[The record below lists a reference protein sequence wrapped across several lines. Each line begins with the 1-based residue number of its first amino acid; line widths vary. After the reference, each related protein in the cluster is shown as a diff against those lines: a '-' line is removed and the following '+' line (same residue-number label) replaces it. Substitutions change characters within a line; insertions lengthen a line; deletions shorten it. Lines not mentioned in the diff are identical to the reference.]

1 MNTIEISPEELGLIA
16 ESGTLKLP
24 TDSIHNHLHAVS
36 EGAKVQRAQLEG
48 IELSALILCAV
59 ELEELKKV
67 NHGLPWKEWVK
78 SNCDF
83 SYMTAT
89 KYARVLKSG
98 RAGRIPNLLPESI
111 PETAPSAMSAEDLRD
126 ACQTLAASLE
136 GLGGIRQLYLELE
149 IITNGKQSKISAPN
163 DSQEEEKTAVDDL
176 SIAEEDAIT
185 TYRQIIEDLDRAK
198 RLNQLQH
205 LPTETRAEIAED
217 LQAHLKILTA

>member
-24 TDSIHNHLHAVS
+24 SDSIHNHLHAVS

-59 ELEELKKV
+59 ELENLKKV
-67 NHGLPWKEWVK
+67 NHGLPWKQWVK

-98 RAGRIPNLLPESI
+98 RAGRIPNLHPESI
-111 PETAPSAMSAEDLRD
+111 PETAPSDMSAEDLRD
-126 ACQTLAASLE
+126 ACKTLAASLE

-163 DSQEEEKTAVDDL
+163 DSQEEAKTAVDDL
-176 SIAEEDAIT
+176 SVAEQDAIT

-198 RLNQLQH
+198 RLKLLQQ
-205 LPTETRAEIAED
+205 LPTQTRAEIAED
-217 LQAHLKILTA
+217 LQSHLKILTA

>member
-59 ELEELKKV
+59 ELENLKKV
-67 NHGLPWKEWVK
+67 NHGLPWKQWVK

-98 RAGRIPNLLPESI
+98 RAGRIPNLNPESI
-111 PETAPSAMSAEDLRD
+111 PETAPSDKSAEDLRD
-126 ACQTLAASLE
+126 ACKTLAASLE
-136 GLGGIRQLYLELE
+136 GLGGISQLYHELE

-176 SIAEEDAIT
+176 SIAEQDAIT

-198 RLNQLQH
+198 RLKLLQQ
-205 LPTETRAEIAED
+205 LPTQTRAEIAED

>member
-1 MNTIEISPEELGLIA
+1 
-16 ESGTLKLP
+16 
-24 TDSIHNHLHAVS
+24 
-36 EGAKVQRAQLEG
+36 
-48 IELSALILCAV
+48 SALILCAV
-59 ELEELKKV
+59 QLEELKKV

-98 RAGRIPNLLPESI
+98 RAGRIPNLNPESI
-111 PETAPSAMSAEDLRD
+111 PETAPSDMSAEDLRD
-126 ACQTLAASLE
+126 ACKTLAASLE

-163 DSQEEEKTAVDDL
+163 DSQEEEKTAGDDL
-176 SIAEEDAIT
+176 SIAEQDAIT

-198 RLNQLQH
+198 RL
-205 LPTETRAEIAED
+205 
-217 LQAHLKILTA
+217 

>member
-1 MNTIEISPEELGLIA
+1 MNTIEISPEELGFIA

-24 TDSIHNHLHAVS
+24 SDSIHNHLHAVS

-59 ELEELKKV
+59 QLEELKKV

-98 RAGRIPNLLPESI
+98 RAGRIPNLNPESI
-111 PETAPSAMSAEDLRD
+111 PETAPSDMSAEDLRD
-126 ACQTLAASLE
+126 ACKTLAASLE

-163 DSQEEEKTAVDDL
+163 DSQEEEKTAGDDL
-176 SIAEEDAIT
+176 SIAEQDAIT

-198 RLNQLQH
+198 RLKLLQQ
-205 LPTETRAEIAED
+205 LPTQTRAEIAED